1 MSPEKTLSAVI
12 RGVLVLGAGF
22 GFLALLVAGCDSS
35 HPSSARSGSTT
46 IPPTVAPPSS
56 TSTLSTEAASS
67 TTNALPDTAIDVYG
81 NCTSPSVEPS
91 EIVLTCADD
100 GVRAQN
106 LHWTSWTGA
115 IATAVGT
122 LTYNDCMP
130 SCAGGHFHT
139 ITGDQITLTDPL
151 HGSDGPLVWSE
162 IQENPEPPGYAT
174 GPYRGG
180 PQPLVTQPD

>member
-1 MSPEKTLSAVI
+1 
-12 RGVLVLGAGF
+12 VLVLGAGF

-91 EIVLTCADD
+91 EIVLTCADA

-151 HGSDGPLVWSE
+151 HGSGGPLVWSE